1 MQSTEKPDFKGSGVL
16 LLKHSMLYVL
26 MTTPVLSFCLMGTH
40 WPRIFFAMLALSFP
54 FVLLL
59 VLLISRYDRI
69 SFDDDKQQIVKPIG
83 RPLPYQSIKRIDIS
97 ETGRLVQVGIRQSF
111 FHRAQLLYAMDGTEK
126 FRLLESLRKRVPDSV
141 VINDRHNVNWKSVF
155 LILLLFIFL
164 TAGFH
169 LYLLRINKEIPVL
182 PRQIVWETTK
192 RSPKGLQQYT
202 LGNFSFMMPA
212 RFQLIGKEE
221 GALQFEDKVAK
232 NEVRFF
238 INPRKGIPRH
248 VEWFIR
254 YITGIRD
261 YYDVLDMAFFT
272 RVGVVP
278 LVLKDIALAGLTGIK
293 ISALELAPPPRIDS
307 VEKIKEPTGQALKGF
322 LTQGKRKD
330 KNTVSVLLV
339 SNDREELH
347 VFFAGLEQLDEKTV
361 QKIVSEIRP
370 ISNR

>member
-1 MQSTEKPDFKGSGVL
+1 MQSTEKLDFKGSGVL

-40 WPRIFFAMLALSFP
+40 WPRIFFAMIAFSFP
-54 FVLLL
+54 VVLLL

-83 RPLPYQSIKRIDIS
+83 RPLPYQSIKRIDIN
-97 ETGRLVQVGIRQSF
+97 ETGRLVQVGIRQGF
-111 FHRAQLLYAMDGTEK
+111 FRRAQLLYAMDGIEK
-126 FRLLESLRKRVPDSV
+126 SRLLENLLKRFPDPVIIRKNR
-141 VINDRHNVNWKSVF
+141 NVNWKSVF
-155 LILLLFIFL
+155 LILLLFIVL

-182 PRQIVWETTK
+182 PHQIVWETTK

-221 GALQFEDKVAK
+221 GALQFEDKITK

-238 INPRKGIPRH
+238 INPRKDIPRH
-248 VEWFIR
+248 VERFIR

-278 LVLKDIALAGLTGIK
+278 LVLKDIALTGLAGVK

-307 VEKIKEPTGQALKGF
+307 VEKIKEPAGQSLKGF

-330 KNTVSVLLV
+330 KNTASVLLV

-347 VFFAGLEQLDEKTV
+347 VFFAGFEQLDEKTV
-361 QKIVSEIRP
+361 QKVISGIRP
-370 ISNR
+370 ISAR